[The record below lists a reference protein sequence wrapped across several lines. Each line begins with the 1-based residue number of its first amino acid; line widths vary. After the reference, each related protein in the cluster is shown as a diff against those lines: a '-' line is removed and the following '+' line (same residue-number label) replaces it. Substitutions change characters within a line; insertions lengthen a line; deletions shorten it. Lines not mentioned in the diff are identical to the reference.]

1 MFCTIKFLYFSSV
14 FHNVYFSFSLGISVA
29 HSLILSASFK
39 SHLWHNLLQW
49 YKQLCPSLINSSK
62 IKNMK
67 TFNFGN
73 LSCASRQHEKIQFFD
88 LTKTEWFCGTVH
100 CWCRLPLCVKLH
112 FGAYCDG
119 GNFWLS
125 GEHTYT
131 QTHTHL
137 YTPLHTYTHT
147 PMHTQYFTQYAQ
159 YTSSHKL
166 KSEQGIEKEEEDGN
180 ATGIGGVAL
189 YCCAAVSCAL

>member
-1 MFCTIKFLYFSSV
+1 MFFTTLI
-14 FHNVYFSFSLGISVA
+14 SLSPLAISVA
-29 HSLILSASFK
+29 HSLIIFD

-49 YKQLCPSLINSSK
+49 LKQLCPSLINFSK
-62 IKNMK
+62 IKHKKNMK
-67 TFNFGN
+67 TFNFSN
-73 LSCASRQHEKIQFFD
+73 LSCASRQHEKNQFFD
-88 LTKTEWFCGTVH
+88 LTKIEWVCATVH

-137 YTPLHTYTHT
+137 YTHLYT
-147 PMHTQYFTQYAQ
+147 PMHTHHCTPAHPIFHTIC
-159 YTSSHKL
+159 TIHKL
-166 KSEQGIEKEEEDGN
+166 S
-180 ATGIGGVAL
+180 
-189 YCCAAVSCAL
+189 